1 MDGSTVAPV
10 KEPMARRRRG
20 LAKALIPLLLA
31 GLVVV
36 AGAAWYGHY
45 WWTTARFLETTD
57 DAYTQADAVTIAPRV
72 AGYIVEVEV
81 DDNQLVHA
89 GQLMARI
96 DDRDFRLALDQARA
110 ELTADEADV
119 SSLEAQLGLQQA
131 NIKQTASDVEAA
143 QAALDYSGVEYKRYH
158 ELMRT
163 GAGSV
168 QRAQQA
174 DADIRGRAAT
184 LSKSHAMLDAANE
197 QVRVL
202 RAQRDKAKA
211 TALRAETLVRQAE
224 LNLSYAL
231 ITAPVDGAVGDRSL
245 RLGQLVQ
252 PGTRIMDVVPNG
264 HDVYVVANFK
274 ETQLA
279 RMWRGQQATAVLD
292 MLPNVTLRGHVDSLA
307 PGSGSQFALLP
318 PENATGNFTKIV
330 QRVPVK
336 VLLDTADAETLRQLR
351 PGMSVTVTVDN
362 RTHPDGPRRTLVGE

>member
-1 MDGSTVAPV
+1 MDGSTIAPV
-10 KEPMARRRRG
+10 KEPMVGRRHG

-45 WWTTARFLETTD
+45 WWTIARFLETTD
-57 DAYTQADAVTIAPRV
+57 DAYMQADAVTIAPRV
-72 AGYIVEVEV
+72 AGYIVEVAV

-96 DDRDFRLALDQARA
+96 DDRDFRVALDQARA
-110 ELTADEADV
+110 EVAADEADV
-119 SSLEAQLGLQQA
+119 GGLEAQLGLQQA
-131 NIKQTASDVEAA
+131 NIKQTASDVAAA
-143 QAALDYSGVEYKRYH
+143 QAALDYSGDEYKRYH

-202 RAQRDKAKA
+202 HAQRDKAKA
-211 TALRAETLVRQAE
+211 TALRAEALVRQAE

-231 ITAPVDGAVGDRSL
+231 IMAPVDGAVGDRSL

-264 HDVYVVANFK
+264 RDVYVVANFK

-279 RMWRGQQATAVLD
+279 QMWRGQLATAVLD
-292 MLPNVTLRGHVDSLA
+292 MLPDVTLHGHVDSLA
-307 PGSGSQFALLP
+307 PGSGAQFALLP

-336 VLLDTADAETLRQLR
+336 ILLDTADAETLRKLR
-351 PGMSVTVTVDN
+351 PGLSVTVTVDT